1 MQVICKRYQEKARM
15 MLKHQKR
22 KKRKGQA
29 QWKRQTSTG
38 GVNRTCF
45 NETGL
50 RGLSAFRLSII
61 EVKNVKP
68 IKKKGFYELEEG
80 LIRKFDGCQHL
91 NLLGIYN
98 KYTCS

>member
-1 MQVICKRYQEKARM
+1 MKTPK
-15 MLKHQKR
+15 K

-68 IKKKGFYELEEG
+68 IKKKRVFMSWK
-80 LIRKFDGCQHL
+80 RV
-91 NLLGIYN
+91 
-98 KYTCS
+98 